1 MEDPKKILIV
11 ENETVIAL
19 DIKRTVIQLG
29 YSVISAVSR
38 GEEALSIINEN
49 KPDVVVMDILLDGD
63 LNGIETGVII
73 SEKYKIPII
82 YITAY
87 AKEILLRSKITESSV
102 YLVKPFDE
110 EELAEKIKEV
120 LIQGKAN

>member
-1 MEDPKKILIV
+1 MEDQKQILIV

-19 DIKRTVIQLG
+19 DIKKTLLKYG
-29 YSVISAVSR
+29 YSVISTVSS
-38 GEEALSIINEN
+38 GEEALTIVEEN
-49 KPDVVVMDILLDGD
+49 RPHLVIMDILLDGD

-73 SEKYKIPII
+73 HEKYKIPII

-87 AKEILLRSKITESSV
+87 AKEILLKSKITESSV

-110 EELAEKIKEV
+110 EELADKIKGV
-120 LIQGKAN
+120 LLNG

>member
-82 YITAY
+82 YI
-87 AKEILLRSKITESSV
+87 IKI
-102 YLVKPFDE
+102 
-110 EELAEKIKEV
+110 
-120 LIQGKAN
+120 